1 MKALYA
7 FTVSVALA
15 FFLPSSAHAQQASC
29 HPISPTDRVVVT
41 TEDGAKVR
49 GTVICLADQSLVL
62 LRDGVT
68 TETPLSQIRRID
80 TRPDPVWDGAV
91 KGAIVPL
98 VLWAVFCNDCDSEL
112 WLKNIAAYSMIGV
125 AWDAAQRNTRTIYA
139 GRPVAAVGWR
149 VRF

>member
-1 MKALYA
+1 MKVLYA
-7 FTVSVALA
+7 FAASVALTLFQA
-15 FFLPSSAHAQQASC
+15 LPAQAQQAPC

-41 TEDGAKVR
+41 TQEGGKLR

-80 TRPDPVWDGAV
+80 TRPDPVWDGAL

-139 GRPVAAVGWR
+139 GRPVASVGWR
-149 VRF
+149 LRF